1 MKMRPLIDLLLAAF
15 APHAQTHRREKQ
27 CDRIVARTPALIRL
41 DHHRPSR
48 TGRISRETALFV
60 SQWPLRLRRS
70 SAIRTTMRLAALLL
84 PKPRSARHRNTT
96 PVTIPRAGDLRICRT
111 GLLFFE
117 RDRALLRT
125 CQAVPCLP
133 AGGLGADTDG
143 DVKMFSTS
151 APLALSLALVLIR
164 GRALG

>member
-27 CDRIVARTPALIRL
+27 CDRIVAHTPAVI
-41 DHHRPSR
+41 DHHRTSR

-84 PKPRSARHRNTT
+84 PNPRSARHRNTT
-96 PVTIPRAGDLRICRT
+96 PVTIPRAGDLRIRRT
-111 GLLFFE
+111 GLLVFE
-117 RDRALLRT
+117 RDRALLRHLPT
-125 CQAVPCLP
+125 VRCSP

-143 DVKMFSTS
+143 DVKMFPTG

>member
-27 CDRIVARTPALIRL
+27 CDRIVAHTPAVIKL
-41 DHHRPSR
+41 DHHRTSR
-48 TGRISRETALFV
+48 TGRISRE
-60 SQWPLRLRRS
+60 
-70 SAIRTTMRLAALLL
+70 AIRTTMRLAALLL

-96 PVTIPRAGDLRICRT
+96 PVTIQRAGDLRIRRT
-111 GLLFFE
+111 GLLVFE
-117 RDRALLRT
+117 RDRALLRV

-143 DVKMFSTS
+143 DVKMFSTG

-164 GRALG
+164 GRALA